1 MFKELQSEI
10 YIPTKRG
17 ENTKQVNLSAK
28 GKSSQRAKHVFQMKI
43 EAVDKAH
50 SKKVQK
56 SIDKVN
62 TYKAKRKEIEQLKK
76 ATKNRRAMFAAKRK
90 GEI

>member
-1 MFKELQSEI
+1 MLKELQSEI
-10 YIPTKRG
+10 FIPTKRG

-43 EAVDKAH
+43 ETVDAIH
-50 SKKVQK
+50 SKKTQRA
-56 SIDKVN
+56 IDK
-62 TYKAKRKEIEQLKK
+62 ASKRKQASKEIEQLKK